1 MHLTIHFIGETATE
15 DVQKII
21 RAMKKTASIC
31 APFALSAGGVG
42 VFPNKKKARV
52 IWAGVKGQ
60 MYPLEKVQITLE
72 KYLDR
77 AGIKVPINQFS
88 PHLTLGRFK
97 DRMDSRALA
106 NTIQNFQK
114 YESDPFRVKG
124 MVFFKSDL
132 RHSGA
137 VHTPLFEVEFT
148 DIKGEN
154 AKPEDSQTK
163 TFVN

>member
-1 MHLTIHFIGETATE
+1 MHLTIRFIGEAATE

-21 RAMKKTASIC
+21 RAMKQTASVC
-31 APFALSAGGVG
+31 SPFTLSAGGVG
-42 VFPNKKKARV
+42 VFPSVRKARV

-60 MYPLEKVQITLE
+60 MDHLEKVQITLE

-77 AGIKVPINQFS
+77 AGIKAPINQFS
-88 PHLTLGRFK
+88 PHFTLGRFK

-114 YESDPFRVKG
+114 YESDPFRVKR

-132 RHSGA
+132 KPSGA

-148 DIKGEN
+148 DIKGE
-154 AKPEDSQTK
+154 KC
-163 TFVN
+163 